1 MMSICKIMMIVGG
14 FLVVVVGIVYVMFLC
29 VDYCVIEDV
38 GIGDLVVFVVVVF
51 VGNDYVV

>member
-1 MMSICKIMMIVGG
+1 MSICKIMMIVGG